1 MKRLNFFKNS
11 RLRKMLLFV
20 FDILCFCAVDAVYY
34 YTATFLFNREI
45 EPKSYLICSGILLA
59 VTLLLRIFSGV
70 YFVIYRYT
78 DTAVYLRLA
87 VTDALA
93 YLVSVSIAAI
103 FNLRDS
109 VWDVMPVAALSLLML
124 LASRFTYRLV
134 YKALRHKQGDAP
146 KRVRIAVLG
155 AGEVGAFLVTSIQ
168 NTPNSPYDPAFFID
182 NDKTKVNSTLR
193 GLRVYYESPQVL
205 DLIREQE
212 IDEIFF
218 AIANLDNETASRL
231 YDFYSQTNCRIK
243 IFDKLFKE
251 FDELQG
257 EPMKSI
263 REVRIED
270 LLFRQSIALDQN
282 AFEFYRDKVVLIT
295 GGGGSIGSE
304 LCRQVASHDP
314 RQLIILDIYENNA
327 YDIQQ
332 ELVQKYGD
340 RLNLAVEI
348 ASVRDRDRLRTVFE
362 RYHPQIVFHAAAHK
376 HVPLMEHCPG
386 EAIKNN
392 VFGTRNT
399 ADLAKEF
406 GVERFILISTDKA
419 VNPTNIMGAS
429 KRICE
434 MIALSRNDGNTVFT
448 AVRFGNVLG
457 SNGSVI
463 PLFRRQIAEGGP
475 VTITDKRII
484 RYFMTIAEASQLV
497 MSAGAMA
504 KRGELFVLDMG
515 KPVKIYDL
523 AVNMIKLSGLR
534 PDQDIE
540 IKEIGLRPGEKLY
553 EELLIRSETLTQT
566 ENKLIFIEK
575 DPLLP
580 REKVDADLET
590 LWNLIQTDEDK
601 VDYPALRAAVAAMV
615 PTFRPPEEV
624 NREAAQAREMQ
635 MVYQDEEKQPATV

>member
-1 MKRLNFFKNS
+1 MKRLNLFRKS
-11 RLRKMLLFV
+11 RLRKTLLFI
-20 FDILCFCAVDAVYY
+20 FDVLCFCAVDAAYY
-34 YTATFLFNREI
+34 FSATFLFGREI
-45 EPKSYLICSGILLA
+45 APRDYLFCSGILLA
-59 VTLLLRIFSGV
+59 VTLFLRILSGV

-78 DTAVYLRLA
+78 DTAVYLRLTL
-87 VTDALA
+87 TDAIS

-103 FNLRDS
+103 LNLRNS
-109 VWDVMPVAALSLLML
+109 VWEVMPVAALNLVML
-124 LASRFTYRLV
+124 LASRFVYRLI
-134 YKALRHKQGDAP
+134 YKKLRRKRGDTVD
-146 KRVRIAVLG
+146 RVRIAVLG

-168 NTPNSPYDPAFFID
+168 NTPNSPYDPIFFID
-182 NDKTKVNSTLR
+182 NDRAKVNSTLR
-193 GLRVYYESPQVL
+193 GLRVYYESPAVL
-205 DLIREQE
+205 DMIRDRE

-231 YDFYSQTNCRIK
+231 YDYYSPTGCRIK

-270 LLFRQSIALDQN
+270 LLFRQSIELDQN
-282 AFEFYRDKVVLIT
+282 VFDYYRDKVVLVT

-304 LCRQVASHDP
+304 LYRQVASHAP

-406 GVERFILISTDKA
+406 GAERFILISTDKA

-434 MIALSRNDGNTVFT
+434 MIVLSRNDGNTVFT

-463 PLFRRQIAEGGP
+463 PLFRRQIAQGGP

-515 KPVKIYDL
+515 NPVKIYDL

-534 PDQDIE
+534 PGKDIE

-553 EELLIRSETLTQT
+553 EELLIQSETLTKT
-566 ENKLIFIEK
+566 DNKLIFIEK
-575 DPLLP
+575 DPMLP
-580 REKVDADLET
+580 RAQVDADLEK
-590 LWNLIQTDEDK
+590 LWSLIQTDDDK

-615 PTFRPPEEV
+615 PSFRPPEEV

-635 MVYQDEEKQPATV
+635 MVYKNEEKQPATV